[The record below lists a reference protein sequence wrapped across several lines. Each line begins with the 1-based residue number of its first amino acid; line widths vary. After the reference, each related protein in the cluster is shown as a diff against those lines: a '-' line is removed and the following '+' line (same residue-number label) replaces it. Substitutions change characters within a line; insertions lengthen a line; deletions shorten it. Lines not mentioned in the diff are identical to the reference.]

1 MFIHAPNNKNKKKN
15 ATKINM
21 FCFKYIL
28 LFLLKHQHTN
38 YTTTCCFVTYVFLL
52 NNKLNKANKFV
63 DFVIKLCVYRV
74 IPLNINFASTK
85 QQARESARV

>member
-1 MFIHAPNNKNKKKN
+1 
-15 ATKINM
+15 M

-74 IPLNINFASTK
+74 IPLNINLLQPNNK
-85 QQARESARV
+85 PENLRESKPIQPSNKPAHRIK